1 VTERRRAS
9 EYREIMVRELHHRVK
24 NTLATVQAIASTSA
38 RTAVDLEAFSDAFSD
53 RIVSLSR
60 THTLLREQSWERID
74 LKQLVAGELA
84 AYEEGGRVA
93 LDGAELQLPSG
104 LGMTLGMTVHEL
116 TTNAVKH
123 GALSD
128 AHGRIAVRWRL
139 EERDG
144 AARLLF
150 NWTESG
156 GPSVGRPIHR
166 GFGSQ
171 LLEKMLARQFDAS
184 VRQTWDPTGLR
195 VDIDAAFGA

>member
-1 VTERRRAS
+1 
-9 EYREIMVRELHHRVK
+9 MVRF
-24 NTLATVQAIASTSA
+24 TPYA
-38 RTAVDLEAFSDAFSD
+38 
-53 RIVSLSR
+53 
-60 THTLLREQSWERID
+60 
-74 LKQLVAGELA
+74 
-84 AYEEGGRVA
+84 EGGRVA

-104 LGMTLGMTVHEL
+104 LGMTLGMSVHEL

-123 GALSD
+123 GALSE

-150 NWTESG
+150 SWTESG
-156 GPSVGRPIHR
+156 GPSVCRPLHR

-184 VRQTWDPTGLR
+184 VDQTWDPTGLR